1 MSVKQ
6 KIKNLKENNKVIKS
20 ICNFLNK
27 DNYMWVKLVIAAVLA
42 VIGSIIFEYTIYR
55 AIDPQYISNNRMMLV
70 SMIFMFI
77 ELHFIFK
84 LDKMYDFIH
93 KYRYALAA
101 AFLIFAMVMG
111 YHGSSI
117 VNFDS
122 EVQSNSENRRFHTLL
137 GFPRLIRTDE
147 WASSM
152 LYKLSQGVGNEDDRF
167 LYFNDS
173 LR

>member
-27 DNYMWVKLVIAAVLA
+27 DNYMWVKLIIAAVLA
-42 VIGSIIFEYTIYR
+42 VIGSIIFEHTIYR

-101 AFLIFAMVMG
+101 AFLIFCLTDIKIILP
-111 YHGSSI
+111 H
-117 VNFDS
+117 
-122 EVQSNSENRRFHTLL
+122 LL
-137 GFPRLIRTDE
+137 LH
-147 WASSM
+147 
-152 LYKLSQGVGNEDDRF
+152 KL
-167 LYFNDS
+167 
-173 LR
+173 